1 MKFFLRAALIV
12 AALLA
17 GFGLGAQE
25 IDIWGDQTRHH
36 ARQAI
41 LRPYT
46 CEGSSI
52 SVIICPG
59 GSYYWLDFDNEGKLV
74 ARWLNSHGIS
84 AYVLS
89 YRVGGV
95 TPFIFHRALV
105 FRGKRHPDMIADLQR
120 AISLVRSGDLG
131 QPAPEILGVI
141 GFSAGGHLA
150 MSSACFF
157 DTDFAGMQ
165 LGTPSQ
171 TSLRP
176 DFVAPIYPVVTMK
189 EPYCHHRSRRG
200 LFGDSRVYS
209 RRLRDSLSLE
219 NHVRPDCPP
228 VFLLNAEDD
237 PVVDWHNSAMLDSAL
252 TAAGVR
258 HKYYRFETGGHGF
271 GANPEK
277 GSEATRNWMNLFLDW
292 VRELYPAAVPE
303 PVEGP
308 RSTVSK

>member
-1 MKFFLRAALIV
+1 MKFFLRVALIV

-25 IDIWGDQTRHH
+25 INIWGDQTRHH

-46 CEGSSI
+46 CEGSSV

-120 AISLVRSGDLG
+120 AISLVRSGALG
-131 QPAPEILGVI
+131 QPVPEKLGVI

-237 PVVDWHNSAMLDSAL
+237 PVVDWHNSALLDSAL
-252 TAAGVR
+252 TVAGVR
-258 HKYYRFETGGHGF
+258 HEYHRFETGGHGF

-277 GSEATRNWMNLFLDW
+277 GSEATRNWMNLFLEW
-292 VRELYPAAVPE
+292 VRELYPAAAPE

-308 RSTVSK
+308 RSTVSE